1 MRIAIEG
8 NIASGKSTQV
18 KLLEGVLEPHREWPL
33 NLFYGNPERWSF
45 LMQLSV
51 LKSFID
57 VPNDCI
63 VERSP
68 DSSLKVFWR
77 VAPKTDEEDKLF
89 KFYNGCL
96 GWVPDLIVYIRTP
109 PDVCFERILTRRQIG
124 DVQITK
130 EYLETIH
137 KAYEEYISESNV
149 PVIIVD
155 GTLPV
160 GDLNSIIIDAG
171 SRF

>member
-18 KLLEGVLEPHREWPL
+18 KLLEGVLEPHQEWPL
-33 NLFYGNPERWSF
+33 NLFYGNPERWSL

-51 LKSFID
+51 LKSFIN
-57 VPNDCI
+57 VPENSI

-68 DSSLKVFWR
+68 ESSLKVFWKI
-77 VAPKTDEEDKLF
+77 APKTDDEDKLF
-89 KFYNGCL
+89 KFYNRHL

-109 PDVCFERILTRRQIG
+109 PNVCFERIRTRKQTG
-124 DVQITK
+124 DIQITK

-137 KAYEEYISESNV
+137 KAYEEYVSESNV

-160 GDLNSIIIDAG
+160 GDMNSIIIDAG